1 MLAKLGQWQC
11 MGEKES
17 ERGGILKTEVAGFV
31 KDGMSEMKQ
40 GGAWRVVPRFE
51 A

>member
-17 ERGGILKTEVAGFV
+17 ERGGILQTEVAGFV
-31 KDGMSEMKQ
+31 KRIRHTSDNFNK
-40 GGAWRVVPRFE
+40 RKK
-51 A
+51 

>member
-17 ERGGILKTEVAGFV
+17 ERGGILQTEVAGFV